1 MMKRDKILD
10 KILLRDL
17 SLECLIGIHPQERV
31 KKQKIFLSVALY
43 TDIKAA
49 AQSDDVKDTIDYDH
63 LSQSLIKM
71 VGENRFFL
79 IETLAERIASLCLE
93 DERVLQVKVTL
104 DKPQAVSSARSA
116 AVEIVRFN
124 ERSNA

>member
-17 SLECLIGIHPQERV
+17 SLECLIGIHSHERV
-31 KKQKIFLSVALY
+31 KKQKIFLSVTLY
-43 TDIKAA
+43 TDIKTS
-49 AQSDDVKDTIDYDH
+49 AQSDDVKDTIDYDQ

-71 VGENRFFL
+71 VGESRFFL
-79 IETLAERIASLCLE
+79 IETLAERIALLCLE
-93 DERVLQVKVTL
+93 DQRVLQVKVTL

-116 AVEIVRFN
+116 AIEIV
-124 ERSNA
+124 